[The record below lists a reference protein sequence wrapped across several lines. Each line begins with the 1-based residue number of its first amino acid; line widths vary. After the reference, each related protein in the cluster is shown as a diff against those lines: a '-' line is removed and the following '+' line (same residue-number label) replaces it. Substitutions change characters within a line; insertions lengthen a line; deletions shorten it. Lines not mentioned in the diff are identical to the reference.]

1 MLANKASPSIL
12 AIQRSLSWAKISKT
26 KVKEYFAVNSF
37 CVLSHKVG
45 TKSFTSFYV
54 GVSIAERIYL
64 NGGSPFEGLYT
75 L

>member
-1 MLANKASPSIL
+1 MNKGERI
-12 AIQRSLSWAKISKT
+12 
-26 KVKEYFAVNSF
+26 FAVNSF
-37 CVLSHKVG
+37 CALSHKVG

>member
-1 MLANKASPSIL
+1 MNKGERI
-12 AIQRSLSWAKISKT
+12 
-26 KVKEYFAVNSF
+26 FAVNSF
-37 CVLSHKVG
+37 CALSHKVG
-45 TKSFTSFYV
+45 TKSFASFYV